1 MEDRSVLLQVDDR
14 GAAVVT
20 LNRPQIHNAFDETMV
35 SGLTDIFQEVAES
48 NDIRVM
54 VLQARGESFCAGAD
68 LNYMR
73 RLADASEQENLR
85 DAEKFARLLRT
96 LYEIPHPTV
105 ALVQGATYGGGVGLT
120 AACDMAVAVK
130 YAIFALTETKLGL
143 IPAIIGPYI
152 VEAIGA
158 RQARRYFLTAER
170 FSGFDAQRIGLVH
183 EVVSTDTALQAQGEH
198 IIDQVLKTA
207 PEASAES
214 KRLVREISG
223 RPIDEKLMDDMVR
236 RIAKRRA
243 APEGKEGMA
252 AFLDH
257 RKPSWVP

>member
-14 GAAVVT
+14 GAATVT
-20 LNRPQIHNAFDETMV
+20 LNRPQIYNAFDETMV
-35 SGLTDIFQEVAES
+35 GALTDVFQEVSES

-68 LNYMR
+68 LKYMQ
-73 RLADASEQENLR
+73 RLATATEVENQR
-85 DAEKFARLLRT
+85 DAERFAKMMRT

-120 AACDMAVAVK
+120 AACDIAVAVK

-143 IPAIIGPYI
+143 IPAVIGPYI

-207 PEASAES
+207 PDASAES
-214 KRLVREISG
+214 KRLVRDITG
-223 RPIDEKLMDDMVR
+223 RPIDPELLAAMAK
-236 RIAKRRA
+236 RIARA
-243 APEGKEGMA
+243 RALPEGREGMA
-252 AFLDH
+252 AFLEH
-257 RKPSWVP
+257 RKPKWVP